1 MVRPVLNPR
10 KQAEELLKNLKR
22 DYPNFDV
29 KKVHDK
35 QANCTYVIL
44 PREQVKVPVQPK
56 PLTDTA
62 LLEMVIDLSQRLATT
77 MVRETM
83 AATVNQMIEQVTAGI
98 LTTLKD
104 RLPTASAVMV
114 ESAVATVAKQS
125 KEKFSF
131 DTDKDFHVP
140 YNPGVQIKGSTG
152 QSITK
157 TDDLQDTLDQLSK
170 LDLSSKK

>member
-1 MVRPVLNPR
+1 MASRPVFNAR
-10 KQAEELLKNLKR
+10 KNAEELLKSLKR

-29 KKVHDK
+29 KKHH
-35 QANCTYVIL
+35 ANGAIYVTL
-44 PREQVKVPVQPK
+44 PREQVRVPVSANHGR
-56 PLTDTA
+56 DTA
-62 LLEMVIDLSQRLATT
+62 LLETIVDLSQRLATA

-83 AATVNQMIEQVTAGI
+83 ATTVNTIIEQVSAGI
-98 LTTLKD
+98 LLALKD
-104 RLPTASAVMV
+104 KLSVASAAVV
-114 ESAVATVAKQS
+114 ESTVTSIAKQS

-131 DTDKDFHVP
+131 DTDKSFHVP
-140 YNPGVQIKGSTG
+140 YDPGVQIKGSTG